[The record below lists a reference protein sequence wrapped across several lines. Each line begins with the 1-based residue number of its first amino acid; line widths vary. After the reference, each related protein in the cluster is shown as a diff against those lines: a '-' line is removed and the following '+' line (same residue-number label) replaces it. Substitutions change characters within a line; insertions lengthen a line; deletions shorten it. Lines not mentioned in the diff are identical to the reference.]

1 LDVINRA
8 YALICCCSSVPFLLA
23 LVLAQTPERQTQG
36 ARSELADKSA
46 PPTFHAESRLVV
58 LDVVVTLRRHPV
70 IGLTKSNFTV
80 LEDGEPQQI
89 QLFEAHVPPSPSARP
104 QPQLSPHE
112 YSNIS
117 SGTPTSINIVLF
129 DVLNT
134 PLIDQPYAREQM
146 VQFLKTLPP
155 GHPVALFQLG
165 SQLRMIAGFA
175 TPSDEL
181 IRAAREI
188 APHASELLDTEEDR
202 QQAAYQLEVMRQG
215 SPNQEF
221 FDKMQDFMGETLSG
235 RDIDRAKVTLQAFS
249 TLSGAVSGF
258 RGRKNILWLAEN
270 FPVYF
275 GPALTPP
282 DANSTVRANTDVM
295 RDTASALSSAQISVY
310 PIDVRGLAVGMAGAG
325 AYESSGI
332 QQVQNIEQLHLAM
345 DELASETGGHAYY
358 NTNDLKNAMRLSI
371 EGGSSYYTIA
381 YTPRKQN
388 WDSRYHHVKVRL
400 SPRRLEA
407 EYHKGYFAA
416 PVQKAS
422 KDEAIANL
430 FLAVQPASLQWTKLS
445 LKAQVLSPNPEP
457 GTVHIRWTVDPADIL
472 FADGPGN
479 RKDATLELLTVAW
492 DQNLKAAVKAS
503 HTVELSLPPQVFE
516 KIMRTGLTLSEKLKL
531 DPGTYDVRIG
541 VMDASSG
548 KIGTLDMPLQMTD
561 LMNPK
566 AK

>member
-1 LDVINRA
+1 
-8 YALICCCSSVPFLLA
+8 
-23 LVLAQTPERQTQG
+23 
-36 ARSELADKSA
+36 
-46 PPTFHAESRLVV
+46 
-58 LDVVVTLRRHPV
+58 
-70 IGLTKSNFTV
+70 
-80 LEDGEPQQI
+80 
-89 QLFEAHVPPSPSARP
+89 
-104 QPQLSPHE
+104 
-112 YSNIS
+112 
-117 SGTPTSINIVLF
+117 
-129 DVLNT
+129 
-134 PLIDQPYAREQM
+134 
-146 VQFLKTLPP
+146 
-155 GHPVALFQLG
+155 
-165 SQLRMIAGFA
+165 
-175 TPSDEL
+175 
-181 IRAAREI
+181 
-188 APHASELLDTEEDR
+188 
-202 QQAAYQLEVMRQG
+202 
-215 SPNQEF
+215 
-221 FDKMQDFMGETLSG
+221 
-235 RDIDRAKVTLQAFS
+235 
-249 TLSGAVSGF
+249 
-258 RGRKNILWLAEN
+258 
-270 FPVYF
+270 
-275 GPALTPP
+275 
-282 DANSTVRANTDVM
+282 
-295 RDTASALSSAQISVY
+295 
-310 PIDVRGLAVGMAGAG
+310 
-325 AYESSGI
+325 
-332 QQVQNIEQLHLAM
+332 M

-457 GTVHIRWTVDPADIL
+457 GTAHIRWTVDPADIL